1 MSSFACARDRARTV
15 HFARAFDRAS
25 TRRALTRGARETR
38 ARARAIARARK
49 LAPHS
54 ATMCNRYAFFD
65 AQSWLTALERS
76 EADDADA
83 EEEEL
88 FRGACSVSR
97 SRREQY
103 DSGASESW
111 TSDGTT
117 TRSTRVRARE
127 AIEEDGEDAVDA
139 LDDTRGYGKRF
150 RGALAEDAEHST
162 FARGT
167 ELSDPAAI
175 AARFVAVRA
184 RDTPASD
191 GTTGSTSA
199 NMGSRARL
207 ECELDG
213 RRYRLSMRTCR
224 GIVASLEEKS
234 SELRG
239 ESMGKDFPRYLS
251 LIFPHVTLNIFSNA
265 EDASWDGLRVLERA
279 LRDPALAG
287 TLDER
292 EATAEAARVASLG
305 ARVVPKSIG
314 DDIDVEEDIVT
325 ASAFAAQRF
334 AADALVD
341 VADALETDPE
351 AWTRVSAR
359 ALRHGVRDVFVDDP
373 GAYELSIGEEK
384 DEDEDERARGVDDGE
399 DGGRAPPVHRQ
410 TVRYV

>member
-1 MSSFACARDRARTV
+1 
-15 HFARAFDRAS
+15 
-25 TRRALTRGARETR
+25 
-38 ARARAIARARK
+38 
-49 LAPHS
+49 
-54 ATMCNRYAFFD
+54 MCDRYAFFD
-65 AQSWLTALERS
+65 AQSWLVPLVRTRES
-76 EADDADA
+76 DAD
-83 EEEEL
+83 EETEDV
-88 FRGACSVSR
+88 FVGACSASR

-103 DSGASESW
+103 RAGGWTGERWGNQGA
-111 TSDGTT
+111 
-117 TRSTRVRARE
+117 RSTRSEGAEEEEEVD
-127 AIEEDGEDAVDA
+127 EEDADDVLVD
-139 LDDTRGYGKRF
+139 RGGGGKRL
-150 RGALAEDAEHST
+150 RGALAEDAEHLT
-162 FARGT
+162 FARAPG
-167 ELSDPAAI
+167 LSDPAAI
-175 AARFVAVRA
+175 AARFIFVRT
-184 RDTPASD
+184 RETPASD

-199 NMGSRARL
+199 TAGGGARL

-265 EDASWDGLRVLERA
+265 EDASWDGLRALERA

-305 ARVVPKSIG
+305 ARVVPTSIG

-341 VADALETDPE
+341 VADALETDPD

-373 GAYELSIGEEK
+373 GAYDLRLGEEK

-399 DGGRAPPVHRQ
+399 
-410 TVRYV
+410 